1 MQSYLELSMIIV
13 IAIAVV
19 LLLFIMIS
27 FILNSRRITRL
38 EKENSAL
45 KVALEQSVK
54 TLNELNSKQSTF
66 NESVERRLK
75 VSESSS
81 EYLTGKLQDVLDRQR
96 DINSSF
102 DHINVK
108 LEQQK
113 KEFETKSVDNQPIV
127 LAKRLLAEGMS
138 ISEVV
143 SKTALP
149 SYEVEMLAKVHNL
162 SPETTKS
169 VRSVED
175 EVKAQR
181 EAFEQIS
188 AMRENANQKSSS
200 TQVTHHIASMKAR
213 DAYGMGARTPLRRPK

>member
-149 SYEVEMLAKVHNL
+149 SYEVVAKVHNL
-162 SPETTKS
+162 SPETAKS